1 MDFGEVLSRA
11 WQVIWKHKVL
21 WIFGILAGC
30 GSTGGSA
37 GENFRVTYRRMAPTV
52 EGNFNNFINRLP
64 NWQIALIVGLLIL
77 IVLVLVILAIF
88 LGTVGRI
95 GLVYGTRQVDEEIE
109 PLVFGELF
117 NGSLPFFWR
126 VFFLNLLVGIAG
138 FVIALI
144 IIIPLLIFAL
154 VTLGIGLLC
163 IIPLICVLV
172 PLGWLVGVIIEQA
185 NIAIVVEDQGIIA
198 GLQRGWE
205 IFRSNLGTMIIM
217 ALILYVGIGLIG
229 GFLIGLPLALVFAPL
244 LTGLLLN
251 TNRAFE
257 GGLVLSA
264 LCFVGYLPILIIL
277 NGILRGYI
285 EAAWTLTYLR
295 LRSKPSQELQTLTE
309 AA

>member
-1 MDFGEVLSRA
+1 
-11 WQVIWKHKVL
+11 
-21 WIFGILAGC
+21 
-30 GSTGGSA
+30 
-37 GENFRVTYRRMAPTV
+37 
-52 EGNFNNFINRLP
+52 
-64 NWQIALIVGLLIL
+64 
-77 IVLVLVILAIF
+77 
-88 LGTVGRI
+88 
-95 GLVYGTRQVDEEIE
+95 
-109 PLVFGELF
+109 
-117 NGSLPFFWR
+117 
-126 VFFLNLLVGIAG
+126 
-138 FVIALI
+138 
-144 IIIPLLIFAL
+144 
-154 VTLGIGLLC
+154 
-163 IIPLICVLV
+163 
-172 PLGWLVGVIIEQA
+172 
-185 NIAIVVEDQGIIA
+185 
-198 GLQRGWE
+198 
-205 IFRSNLGTMIIM
+205 M